1 MDKAVRA
8 PFGNV
13 KYDPSE
19 GLLRK
24 IFPSLILASSS
35 PNRREY
41 LESLG
46 MEVTQVKTDVF
57 ETEDGDASLITLE
70 NAKRKMDA
78 YLSTDETPV
87 KDVIT
92 LDTLVALDGKAIGKP
107 DGVDAAR
114 AIISSLSGRWHTVY
128 TSLVLFDKDKGVI
141 KSGTE
146 TTFLKF
152 KELSG
157 IDVNAYINSGDWE
170 GAAGGYRIQ
179 RSGGRLVEEIDG
191 DWTNVIGIPVLL
203 LLKLKSGGN

>member
-57 ETEDGDASLITLE
+57 ETKDGDASLITLE

-107 DGVDAAR
+107 DGVDEAR

-146 TTFLKF
+146 TTFVKF

-179 RSGGRLVEEIDG
+179 RSGGRLVKEIDG

>member
-1 MDKAVRA
+1 MDKAVRD
-8 PFGNV
+8 PFKNV
-13 KYDPSE
+13 KYDPSD
-19 GLLRK
+19 GLLK
-24 IFPSLILASSS
+24 KLFPSLILASSS

-46 MEVTQVKTDVF
+46 MEVTQVKTDAV

-78 YLSTDETPV
+78 YLSIDKTPV

-107 DGVDAAR
+107 DGVEEAR

-128 TSLVLFDKDKGVI
+128 TSLVLFDRDKGVLE
-141 KSGTE
+141 SGTE
-146 TTFLKF
+146 TTFVKF

-179 RSGGRLVEEIDG
+179 RSGGRLVEKIDG

>member
-107 DGVDAAR
+107 DGVDEAR

-146 TTFLKF
+146 TTFVKF

-203 LLKLKSGGN
+203 LRKLKSGGN

>member
-46 MEVTQVKTDVF
+46 MEVTQVKTDTA

-107 DGVDAAR
+107 DGVDEAR

-146 TTFLKF
+146 TTFVKF

>member
-107 DGVDAAR
+107 DGVDEAR

-146 TTFLKF
+146 TTFVKF

-179 RSGGRLVEEIDG
+179 RSGGRLVEKIDG

>member
-1 MDKAVRA
+1 MDKVVRD
-8 PFGNV
+8 PFKNV
-13 KYDPSE
+13 KYDPSD
-19 GLLRK
+19 GLLKK

-46 MEVTQVKTDVF
+46 MEVTQVKTDAA

-78 YLSTDETPV
+78 YLSIDKTPV

-107 DGVDAAR
+107 DGVDEAR

-146 TTFLKF
+146 TTFVKF

>member
-78 YLSTDETPV
+78 YLSTDETPE

-107 DGVDAAR
+107 DGVDEAR

-146 TTFLKF
+146 TTFVKF

>member
-107 DGVDAAR
+107 DGVDEAR

-146 TTFLKF
+146 TTFVKF

>member
-46 MEVTQVKTDVF
+46 MEVTQVKTDAA

-78 YLSTDETPV
+78 YLSIDKTPV

-107 DGVDAAR
+107 DGVDEAR

-146 TTFLKF
+146 TTFVKF

>member
-1 MDKAVRA
+1 MDKAVIA

-107 DGVDAAR
+107 DGVDEAR

-146 TTFLKF
+146 TTFVKF

>member
-107 DGVDAAR
+107 DGVDEAR

-146 TTFLKF
+146 TTFVKF

-179 RSGGRLVEEIDG
+179 RSGGRLVKEIDG

>member
-107 DGVDAAR
+107 DGVDEAR

>member
-78 YLSTDETPV
+78 YLSIDKTPV

-107 DGVDAAR
+107 DGVDEAR

-146 TTFLKF
+146 TTFVKF

-179 RSGGRLVEEIDG
+179 RSGGRLVEKIDG

>member
-78 YLSTDETPV
+78 YLSIDKTPV

-107 DGVDAAR
+107 DGVDEAR

-146 TTFLKF
+146 TTFVKF

>member
-57 ETEDGDASLITLE
+57 ETEDGDAYLITLE

-78 YLSTDETPV
+78 YLSTDETPE

-107 DGVDAAR
+107 DGVDEAR

-146 TTFLKF
+146 TTFVKF